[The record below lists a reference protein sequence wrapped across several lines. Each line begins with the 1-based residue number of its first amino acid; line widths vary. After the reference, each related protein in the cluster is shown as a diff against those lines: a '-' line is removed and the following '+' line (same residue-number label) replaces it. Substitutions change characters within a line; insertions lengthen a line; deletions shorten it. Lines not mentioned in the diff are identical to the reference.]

1 MGKLVVSLQEQIDTA
16 NGRAAMIGNQN
27 DDLTEYVAEIEYRQ
41 CLSELGLTPED
52 LEGGTL

>member
-52 LEGGTL
+52 LEGEI

>member
-1 MGKLVVSLQEQIDTA
+1 MGKLVVSLQEQIDAA

-27 DDLTEYVAEIEYRQ
+27 DSLTEYVAEIEYRQ

-52 LEGGTL
+52 LEGEI

>member
-1 MGKLVVSLQEQIDTA
+1 MGNLVVSLQKQLDQA

-27 DDLTEYVAEIEYRQ
+27 DNLTEYVAEIEYRQ

-52 LEGGTL
+52 LEGAI